1 MIYCTTTTA
10 PHTATRVATRHLSR
24 EPSPPAVSSSP
35 SLVPGFGSSR
45 PSAFSIPRRPA
56 FTTEAPLLVMR

>member
-1 MIYCTTTTA
+1 MSQIMIRMCNYDS
-10 PHTATRVATRHLSR
+10 ATRHLSR
-24 EPSPPAVSSSP
+24 EPSPPPAVPSSP